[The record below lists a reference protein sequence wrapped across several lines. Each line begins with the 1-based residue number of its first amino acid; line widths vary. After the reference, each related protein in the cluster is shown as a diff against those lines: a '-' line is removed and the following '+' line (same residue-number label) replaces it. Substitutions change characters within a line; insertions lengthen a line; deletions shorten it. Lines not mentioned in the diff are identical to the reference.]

1 MDAAEAIR
9 NPSRKGVLEDDAV
22 TGDHNKRGM
31 APQMRTVHWQAAG
44 EEPFDVLILGG
55 GITGA
60 SLYAELCRRGWRT
73 LLLDRGDFA
82 SGTSQSSAM
91 MVWGGLLYLRAGDV
105 LTVLKLSR
113 ARDRMIAAPD
123 GWTSPSLFHY
133 IPSLNGGLSS
143 PLIGAGLWFY
153 WLLGAGR
160 RRPPWYRRR
169 FAETRLLSQHVHRG
183 AFCYEEGLLAAS
195 DARFVLHW
203 VTPYQPPARAAVNYC
218 ELESCDYARAEG
230 VWHLVLRDRLR
241 DVTTGARARLIVN
254 CAGVWA
260 DTINRRQGIETPY
273 RHALSKGVFVSFARE
288 EGHDSPLIFDMGAHD
303 DVMSWIPWGPVALW
317 GPTETAIGEIEE
329 GLAPQPGDIDFL
341 LETANRHLR
350 RKVGAQDVVSLRC
363 GIRAL
368 AVDRDY
374 VATRYPLELSRRS
387 IVHAEQDLPW
397 ITAYGGKLTGSREL
411 AGRIARLIR
420 RRLEPSPG
428 SAWNPAADPPA
439 ESCVFPGLD
448 QPVVTPR
455 WCRDQEFCCT
465 LDDYLRRRTNI
476 AQWVPREGLGRNGE
490 YREAVRAAAREFHD
504 GDAAVADAALA
515 QHEQT
520 VAVRF
525 DKLLNGA

>member
-1 MDAAEAIR
+1 
-9 NPSRKGVLEDDAV
+9 
-22 TGDHNKRGM
+22 
-31 APQMRTVHWQAAG
+31 MRTVHWQAAG
-44 EEPFDVLILGG
+44 EEVFDVLILGG

-82 SGTSQSSAM
+82 SGTSQASAM

-123 GWTSPSLFHY
+123 GWTVPSSFHY
-133 IPSLNGGLSS
+133 IPSLNGGMPS
-143 PLIGAGLWFY
+143 PLIGTGLWLY

-160 RRPPWYRRR
+160 RRLPWYRRR
-169 FAETRLLSQHVHRG
+169 FPEAALLSQHVHRG
-183 AFCYEEGLLAAS
+183 AFCYEEGRLTAS

-203 VTPYQPPARAAVNYC
+203 LTPFQPPGRAAVNYC
-218 ELESCDYARAEG
+218 EVESCEYARSGEI
-230 VWHLVLRDRLR
+230 WHLVLRDRLR
-241 DVTTGARARLIVN
+241 NVTTGARARLIVN

-273 RHALSKGVFVSFARE
+273 RHALSKGVFISLARE
-288 EGHDSPLIFDMGAHD
+288 EGHHSPMIFDMGAHD
-303 DVMSWIPWGPVALW
+303 DVMTWLPWGPVALW

-329 GLAPQPGDIDFL
+329 GLEPQPGDIGFL

-350 RKVGAQDVVSLRC
+350 RKVGPQDIVSLRC

-387 IVHAEQDLPW
+387 IVHAEQDVPW

-420 RRLEPSPG
+420 RQLLASNG
-428 SAWNPAADPPA
+428 LAVSAAAGPDA
-439 ESCVFPGLD
+439 ETGVFPGLE
-448 QPVVTPR
+448 QPVATAR
-455 WCRDQEFCCT
+455 WCRDREFCCT
-465 LDDYLRRRTNI
+465 LEDYLRRRTNI

-490 YREAVRAAAREFHD
+490 YREAILAAAREFHH
-504 GDAAVADAALA
+504 GDTAAADAALA
-515 QHEQT
+515 RHEQT
-520 VAVRF
+520 VTVRF